1 MRAARPADVAFAVLL
16 TVTGLLE
23 VALTDIAAERP
34 MGTALL
40 ALVAAA
46 AMLLR
51 SAQPLICLVITVTL
65 VLLAHVPGT
74 GLTLTAALVVGCLLA
89 LGGVGRNSRDGVS
102 IAGVLGTVAVFVVGA
117 AFTARPWDL
126 VVALIACGAAW
137 AAGRM
142 LRRESNRSAQLSS
155 LAADLVAQREI
166 RALEAVQTE
175 RMRMARELHDTVAH
189 TVSVMTLQVGGVRRR
204 LDGDPVKHA
213 ERDVLLDVEGLGR
226 DAVAEL
232 HRILGVLRSP
242 GDDVSG
248 EPARALSPQPRLA
261 DLAQLAA
268 RVRAAGVPV
277 ELKVEGTTRRLPA
290 GLELAGY
297 RVVQEALT
305 NVLKHSTGATARV
318 DVTYTEESLE
328 LLVQD
333 NGPAAE
339 VAAEDRTGLGLTGI
353 RERVALY
360 GGRVETGPTGQGFR
374 VRATLPVATEGG
386 L

>member
-1 MRAARPADVAFAVLL
+1 MLL

-23 VALTDIAAERP
+23 VALTDVAAERP
-34 MGTALL
+34 VGTAIIALL
-40 ALVAAA
+40 AAA

-51 SAQPLICLVITVTL
+51 TAQPLICLVITVSL

-89 LGGVGRNSRDGVS
+89 LGGVGRLCRDGVS
-102 IAGVLGTVAVFVVGA
+102 IAGALCTVIVFVVGA
-117 AFTARPWDL
+117 AFTARPWDV

-155 LAADLVAQREI
+155 FAADLVAQREI
-166 RALEAVQTE
+166 RALEAVRAE
-175 RMRMARELHDTVAH
+175 RIRMARELHDTVAH

-204 LDGDPVKHA
+204 LDGDPARPA

-226 DAVAEL
+226 EAVAEL
-232 HRILGVLRSP
+232 QRILGVLRSP
-242 GDDVSG
+242 EEDASG
-248 EPARALSPQPRLA
+248 ESTRALSPQPRLA
-261 DLAQLAA
+261 DLEQLAA
-268 RVRAAGVPV
+268 RVRAVGVPV
-277 ELKVEGTTRRLPA
+277 ELKVEGTARHLPA

-318 DVTYTEESLE
+318 SVTYTDESLE

-333 NGPAAE
+333 NGRAAE
-339 VAAEDRTGLGLTGI
+339 VAAEERTGLGLTGI
-353 RERVALY
+353 QERVALY
-360 GGRVETGPTGQGFR
+360 GGHVETGPAGQGFR
-374 VRATLPVATEGG
+374 VRATLPVATASGR
-386 L
+386 